1 MWRTQF
7 PILTEPSLR
16 TYNEQFCGI
25 RLPDKVICANHQSP
39 WRLFADVYFRKHNV
53 FVVKGSRGFSGKT
66 FEDADIAVTLATAQ
80 KLDVHV
86 LSGSEEQAS
95 QCYDYIRRIL
105 ERKNDAKII
114 DGKPLQSMTRFIW
127 GNRIQVLTASQKSVR
142 SKHPQCL
149 IIDEVDEVDLAIV
162 DAAMGMT
169 MSRSDKARVTILS
182 STHQYADGTMTEI
195 LKRAAE
201 NGWGMYEWCYRENQQ
216 PYGWLL
222 PADVESKRKE
232 ITASMWNAEYEG
244 QEPSP
249 DTRAMQPDRVEDMFK
264 RELDGKPAYYSG
276 AVGQLCIFEKP
287 DEDGIYVTAADW
299 ARKKDYTVIITLR
312 CDCNPYKVVAYER
325 TQREDWQNMVAKF
338 DERKV
343 MYPGESMHDA
353 HGIGDVIQSMLKT
366 YSWAFDTWQGR
377 ERRDLLNNLILAVE
391 RGEIVSPF
399 IESLYSDF
407 KYASWDDFFK
417 SGEGNHLPDGCA
429 AMALAIKCIQEHT
442 TPKGWLPSV

>member
-1 MWRTQF
+1 M
-7 PILTEPSLR
+7 
-16 TYNEQFCGI
+16 
-25 RLPDKVICANHQSP
+25 RLPDVKVCQNHQSP

-53 FVVKGSRGFSGKT
+53 FIVKGSRGFSGKT

-86 LSGSEEQAS
+86 LSGSEEQAG
-95 QCYDYIRRIL
+95 QCYDYVRQIL
-105 ERKNDAKII
+105 ERKNEARII
-114 DGKPLQSMTRFIW
+114 DGQPLQSMTRFIW
-127 GNRIQVLTASQKSVR
+127 GNRIQILTASQKSVR

-149 IIDEVDEVDLAIV
+149 IIDEVDEVDIEIV
-162 DAAMGMT
+162 NAAMGMT
-169 MSRSDKARVTILS
+169 MSKADKPRVTILS
-182 STHQYADGTMTEI
+182 STHQYADGTMTEM

-201 NGWGMYEWCYRENQQ
+201 NGWGVYEWCYRENCL
-216 PYGWLL
+216 PHGWLS
-222 PADVESKRKE
+222 PVDVESKRKE

-249 DTRAMQPDRVEDMFK
+249 DTRAMQPDAVDEMFK
-264 RELDGKPAYYSG
+264 RELGEYSG
-276 AVGQLCIFEKP
+276 AVGKLVQIEQP
-287 DEDGIYVTAADW
+287 DKDGQYVTAADW
-299 ARKKDYTVIITLR
+299 ARKKDFTVIITVR
-312 CDCNPYKVVAYER
+312 IDCKPYKIVAYER

-353 HGIGDVIQSMLKT
+353 HGIGDVIQSMLKS
-366 YSWAFDTWQGR
+366 YSWGFDTWQGR
-377 ERRDLLNNLILAVE
+377 DRRDLLNNLILAVE
-391 RGEIVSPF
+391 RREIVSPF

-429 AMALAIKCIQEHT
+429 ALALAIKCINEHT
-442 TPKGWLPSV
+442 TPKGWLPNV